1 MGIYMLRPLLLVT
14 TCAFVTTQ
22 SKGIYAQHYEITPLI
37 GWRTSSSLV
46 SESTNESV
54 DLNETRS
61 FGILMSMQR
70 DLDSSY
76 DFLFNRQDTDIQSGT
91 STVNNTS
98 INFDYYHIGG
108 TVYYSHKGLY
118 PFVSGGL
125 GVTHISPADNNFSS
139 ETRLSLSIGGG
150 IKFPLTE
157 NIGLRL
163 EARGY
168 GTSVDSSGSI
178 LCGGGGCLIRFKSD
192 LFTQFEAM
200 GGLSIAF

>member
-1 MGIYMLRPLLLVT
+1 MRRQLLLVT
-14 TCAFVTTQ
+14 ICAIVTTQ
-22 SKGIYAQHYEITPLI
+22 SAGVSASHYEVTPLI

-46 SESTNESV
+46 EESTNESV
-54 DLNETRS
+54 DLEETRS
-61 FGILMSMQR
+61 FGVLLSMRR
-70 DLDSSY
+70 DPDSSY
-76 DFLFNRQDTDIQSGT
+76 DFLFARQDTDIQSDS
-91 STVNNTS
+91 STANNTS

-108 TVYYSHKGLY
+108 TVYYKQKGLY

-125 GVTHISPADNNFSS
+125 GLTHISPANNIFSS
-139 ETRLSLSIGGG
+139 ETKFSLSIGGG

-157 NIGLRL
+157 NIGLRF

-168 GTSVDSSGSI
+168 GTAVDSSGSI

-200 GGLSIAF
+200 VGMSIAF